1 MPMQFEVHM
10 PISGLEG
17 KSVEELL
24 LLVGDADKGWKPHA
38 IERLILMG
46 LETNYAIIEKALRDN
61 DNSDLRNGA
70 MEILVK
76 FGRSSLASLY
86 ALLRDE
92 DEEVRN
98 FSAVMLGDIGGRD
111 SVGPLVHAL
120 SDPDANV
127 RHSAAEALGK
137 IGDRGA
143 LKPLIGLLKND
154 FWLQYPAIVA
164 LAEMRDE
171 RAVPHL
177 LQLLTDEMLIG
188 PVVEALGRIGDP
200 RAIPHLGEIL
210 SSPDST
216 FAAVTARAIVSIQK
230 NINNSSLYRNRL
242 SAYSQQRPLA
252 DFVTQQGIENLK
264 TLLSGRDSE
273 ETVDCAIQLLGWLGQ
288 ASVLPDFFRLLEAND
303 RHLATVEGAI
313 LALGKP
319 AMEYL
324 FPALSHQ
331 ALNVKIVALRSLR
344 WLGGINDVR
353 LLKDILSSEPEV
365 VQLEVLELTKSET
378 DDKFLPLLAQLMKTG
393 SQALRVKVLEVVSR
407 YPAAAIAPIL
417 RELQASSDAEKRKSA
432 AALVG
437 LADDGINFD
446 TLKPCFADPSTEV
459 RIEAIK
465 ASGIR
470 KFVDAVP
477 LLLKGLTDTDPCI
490 REEAV
495 LALAEFGDSAPMADI
510 LRLLEAGDEKLDYVI
525 IQTAGKVGY
534 REAVNVLAKYLGRG
548 NIPRYLEFAII
559 DTFAKLGELGEV
571 ECRLVE
577 GYLKHNDPDLRRLA
591 VQALANM
598 AGAGAARFVAS
609 ACGDSHWSIRIA
621 ALQALRKISGKDAI
635 PCLLAALSDSDQM
648 VRKNAILLLGELR
661 ESSTIYDI
669 VRLLTDSEMSRY
681 AFDALLQFDRTALPW
696 LHRIMKGNYSLE
708 IRERVIDLIGKI
720 GESKSVEPLR
730 KMLDDDSPDI
740 RLAAIDSLIFCCDS
754 LTLNKLSYVKNHDNH
769 EDVRNKAALALKF
782 LFADKVL

>member
-1 MPMQFEVHM
+1 MPKQFEVDM
-10 PISGLEG
+10 PFSGLEG
-17 KSVEELL
+17 KSAEELL
-24 LLVGDADKGWKPHA
+24 LLVGDADKGWKRQA
-38 IERLILMG
+38 IDQLLVMG
-46 LETNYAIIEKALRDN
+46 FETVYSIVEKALRDN
-61 DNSDLRNGA
+61 DNADLRNGA
-70 MEILVK
+70 MEILVNY
-76 FGRSSLASLY
+76 GRTSLSRLY

-98 FSAVMLGDIGGRD
+98 FSAVMLGDIGAREA
-111 SVGPLVHAL
+111 VGHLVHAM
-120 SDPDANV
+120 SDADANV

-143 LKPLIGLLKND
+143 LKPLIGLLRED

-177 LQLLTDEMLIG
+177 LQLLSDEMLIG

-200 RAIPHLGEIL
+200 LAMPHLGEIL
-210 SSPDST
+210 SSLDST

-230 NINNSSLYRNRL
+230 NINDTSLYRNRL
-242 SAYSQQRPLA
+242 SAYSQQGPLP
-252 DFVTQQGIENLK
+252 DFVSQQGIENLK
-264 TLLSGRDSE
+264 TLLIGRDSE

-288 ASVLPDFFRLLEAND
+288 ASVLPDLFRLLEAKD

-324 FPALSHQ
+324 LPALSHQ
-331 ALNVKIVALRSLR
+331 ALNVKIVVLRSFR
-344 WLGGINDVR
+344 WLGGIDDVR
-353 LLKDILSSEPEV
+353 LLNDMLSSEPEV
-365 VQLEVLELTKSET
+365 VQLEALELLKSKT
-378 DDKFLPLLAQLMKTG
+378 DDKFLPLLAQLIKTG
-393 SQALRVKVLEVVSR
+393 SQALRVKALEVVSR
-407 YPAAAIAPIL
+407 YPAAVIAPIL
-417 RELQASSDAEKRKSA
+417 RELQASSDVEKRKSA
-432 AALVG
+432 AVLVG

-446 TLKPCFADPSTEV
+446 TLKPWFADPSTEV
-459 RIEAIK
+459 RKEAIK

-477 LLLKGLTDTDPCI
+477 LLLKELTDTDPCI

-510 LRLLEAGDEKLDYVI
+510 LRLLEAGDERLDYVI

-534 REAVNVLAKYLGRG
+534 REAGNVLAEYLGRG

-559 DTFAKLGELGEV
+559 DTFAKLGELGET
-571 ECRLVE
+571 ECQLVE
-577 GYLKHNDPDLRRLA
+577 GYLKHENPDLRRLA
-591 VQALANM
+591 VQALVSM
-598 AGAGAARFVAS
+598 AGAGAAQFVLPVCA
-609 ACGDSHWSIRIA
+609 DSHWSVRIA
-621 ALQALRKISGKDAI
+621 ALQALRNVNGKNAI
-635 PCLLAALSDSDQM
+635 PRLLAALSDSDQM
-648 VRKNAILLLGELR
+648 VRKNAILLLGEFR
-661 ESSTIYDI
+661 ESSTIYDL

-754 LTLNKLSYVKNHDNH
+754 LTLKKLSYIKQHDNH
-769 EDVRNKAALALKF
+769 EDVRNKAAIALKF
-782 LFADKVL
+782 LLAD